1 MNKDNQEFVNSLLQ
15 RLAKLNYIKPGDVP
29 NIDLYM
35 DQVTTFMDEHLS
47 DVKRYEDD
55 KILTKTMINNY
66 TKNDLLPPPVKK
78 KYSKEHIYVLTFI
91 YYLKNILSISDI
103 QKLLNPLT
111 DKFFNKE
118 ELPDLEYI
126 YSEIYNMEKA
136 QIASLSKDVVERT
149 QVAKEAFLDVEN
161 EEDKDFLQL
170 FSLVGLLSFDVYMK
184 KNIIESL
191 IDLSAT
197 AKNRNGTAGKRTPAV
212 AGSIFGELARRK
224 SGTTHKAVTVIV
236 ALHKH
241 GRTGRRILTRI
252 LPLQG
257 QPSQTVVQIIHIG
270 NVIQIGSARAVK
282 HPEST
287 DVVLHDLHR
296 ILHLI
301 DLKNYPN
308 IQNIAY
314 LMLG

>member
-66 TKNDLLPPPVKK
+66 TKNDLLPPPVNK

-191 IDLSAT
+191 IDDYTNKANVLSSG
-197 AKNRNGTAGKRTPAV
+197 KGNVKEDKKEVKKRT
-212 AGSIFGELARRK
+212 
-224 SGTTHKAVTVIV
+224 
-236 ALHKH
+236 
-241 GRTGRRILTRI
+241 
-252 LPLQG
+252 
-257 QPSQTVVQIIHIG
+257 
-270 NVIQIGSARAVK
+270 
-282 HPEST
+282 
-287 DVVLHDLHR
+287 
-296 ILHLI
+296 
-301 DLKNYPN
+301 KN
-308 IQNIAY
+308 
-314 LMLG
+314 

>member
-103 QKLLNPLT
+103 QKPLNPLT

-191 IDLSAT
+191 IDDYTNKADVLSSG
-197 AKNRNGTAGKRTPAV
+197 KGNVKEDKKEVKKRT
-212 AGSIFGELARRK
+212 
-224 SGTTHKAVTVIV
+224 
-236 ALHKH
+236 
-241 GRTGRRILTRI
+241 
-252 LPLQG
+252 
-257 QPSQTVVQIIHIG
+257 
-270 NVIQIGSARAVK
+270 
-282 HPEST
+282 
-287 DVVLHDLHR
+287 
-296 ILHLI
+296 
-301 DLKNYPN
+301 KN
-308 IQNIAY
+308 
-314 LMLG
+314 

>member
-47 DVKRYEDD
+47 D

-191 IDLSAT
+191 IDDYTNKADVLSSG
-197 AKNRNGTAGKRTPAV
+197 KGNVKEDKKEVKKRT
-212 AGSIFGELARRK
+212 
-224 SGTTHKAVTVIV
+224 
-236 ALHKH
+236 
-241 GRTGRRILTRI
+241 
-252 LPLQG
+252 
-257 QPSQTVVQIIHIG
+257 
-270 NVIQIGSARAVK
+270 
-282 HPEST
+282 
-287 DVVLHDLHR
+287 
-296 ILHLI
+296 
-301 DLKNYPN
+301 KN
-308 IQNIAY
+308 
-314 LMLG
+314 

>member
-136 QIASLSKDVVERT
+136 QIASLSKDVVKRT

-191 IDLSAT
+191 IDDYTNKANVLSSG
-197 AKNRNGTAGKRTPAV
+197 KGNVKEDKKEVKKRT
-212 AGSIFGELARRK
+212 
-224 SGTTHKAVTVIV
+224 
-236 ALHKH
+236 
-241 GRTGRRILTRI
+241 
-252 LPLQG
+252 
-257 QPSQTVVQIIHIG
+257 
-270 NVIQIGSARAVK
+270 
-282 HPEST
+282 
-287 DVVLHDLHR
+287 
-296 ILHLI
+296 
-301 DLKNYPN
+301 KN
-308 IQNIAY
+308 
-314 LMLG
+314 

>member
-15 RLAKLNYIKPGDVP
+15 RLVKLNYIKPGDVP

-191 IDLSAT
+191 IDDYTNKADVLSSG
-197 AKNRNGTAGKRTPAV
+197 KGNVKEDKKEVKKRT
-212 AGSIFGELARRK
+212 
-224 SGTTHKAVTVIV
+224 
-236 ALHKH
+236 
-241 GRTGRRILTRI
+241 
-252 LPLQG
+252 
-257 QPSQTVVQIIHIG
+257 
-270 NVIQIGSARAVK
+270 
-282 HPEST
+282 
-287 DVVLHDLHR
+287 
-296 ILHLI
+296 
-301 DLKNYPN
+301 KN
-308 IQNIAY
+308 
-314 LMLG
+314 

>member
-191 IDLSAT
+191 IDDYTNKANVLSS
-197 AKNRNGTAGKRTPAV
+197 GK
-212 AGSIFGELARRK
+212 
-224 SGTTHKAVTVIV
+224 
-236 ALHKH
+236 
-241 GRTGRRILTRI
+241 
-252 LPLQG
+252 
-257 QPSQTVVQIIHIG
+257 G
-270 NVIQIGSARAVK
+270 NVKEDKKEVK
-282 HPEST
+282 KKK
-287 DVVLHDLHR
+287 
-296 ILHLI
+296 
-301 DLKNYPN
+301 KN
-308 IQNIAY
+308 
-314 LMLG
+314 

>member
-191 IDLSAT
+191 IDDYTNKA
-197 AKNRNGTAGKRTPAV
+197 
-212 AGSIFGELARRK
+212 EDRK
-224 SGTTHKAVTVIV
+224 S
-236 ALHKH
+236 
-241 GRTGRRILTRI
+241 
-252 LPLQG
+252 
-257 QPSQTVVQIIHIG
+257 VV
-270 NVIQIGSARAVK
+270 
-282 HPEST
+282 
-287 DVVLHDLHR
+287 
-296 ILHLI
+296 
-301 DLKNYPN
+301 
-308 IQNIAY
+308 
-314 LMLG
+314 

>member
-15 RLAKLNYIKPGDVP
+15 RLAKLNYIKPGDVH
-29 NIDLYM
+29 NIYLYM

-136 QIASLSKDVVERT
+136 QIASLSKDVVERM

-191 IDLSAT
+191 IDDYTNKADVLSSG
-197 AKNRNGTAGKRTPAV
+197 KGNVKEDKKEVKKRT
-212 AGSIFGELARRK
+212 
-224 SGTTHKAVTVIV
+224 
-236 ALHKH
+236 
-241 GRTGRRILTRI
+241 
-252 LPLQG
+252 
-257 QPSQTVVQIIHIG
+257 
-270 NVIQIGSARAVK
+270 
-282 HPEST
+282 
-287 DVVLHDLHR
+287 
-296 ILHLI
+296 
-301 DLKNYPN
+301 KN
-308 IQNIAY
+308 
-314 LMLG
+314 

>member
-136 QIASLSKDVVERT
+136 QIASLSKDVVERM

-191 IDLSAT
+191 IDDYTNKADILSSG
-197 AKNRNGTAGKRTPAV
+197 KGNVKEDKKEVKKRT
-212 AGSIFGELARRK
+212 
-224 SGTTHKAVTVIV
+224 
-236 ALHKH
+236 
-241 GRTGRRILTRI
+241 
-252 LPLQG
+252 
-257 QPSQTVVQIIHIG
+257 
-270 NVIQIGSARAVK
+270 
-282 HPEST
+282 
-287 DVVLHDLHR
+287 
-296 ILHLI
+296 
-301 DLKNYPN
+301 KNW
-308 IQNIAY
+308 
-314 LMLG
+314 

>member
-136 QIASLSKDVVERT
+136 QIASLSNDVVERT

-191 IDLSAT
+191 IDDYTNKADVLSSG
-197 AKNRNGTAGKRTPAV
+197 KGNVKEDKKEVKKRT
-212 AGSIFGELARRK
+212 
-224 SGTTHKAVTVIV
+224 
-236 ALHKH
+236 
-241 GRTGRRILTRI
+241 
-252 LPLQG
+252 
-257 QPSQTVVQIIHIG
+257 
-270 NVIQIGSARAVK
+270 
-282 HPEST
+282 
-287 DVVLHDLHR
+287 
-296 ILHLI
+296 
-301 DLKNYPN
+301 KN
-308 IQNIAY
+308 
-314 LMLG
+314 

>member
-118 ELPDLEYI
+118 ELPDLKYI

-191 IDLSAT
+191 IDDYTNKANVLSSG
-197 AKNRNGTAGKRTPAV
+197 KGNVKEDKKEVKKRT
-212 AGSIFGELARRK
+212 
-224 SGTTHKAVTVIV
+224 
-236 ALHKH
+236 
-241 GRTGRRILTRI
+241 
-252 LPLQG
+252 
-257 QPSQTVVQIIHIG
+257 
-270 NVIQIGSARAVK
+270 
-282 HPEST
+282 
-287 DVVLHDLHR
+287 
-296 ILHLI
+296 
-301 DLKNYPN
+301 KN
-308 IQNIAY
+308 
-314 LMLG
+314 

>member
-111 DKFFNKE
+111 DKFFNK
-118 ELPDLEYI
+118 
-126 YSEIYNMEKA
+126 
-136 QIASLSKDVVERT
+136 DVVERT

-191 IDLSAT
+191 IDDYTNKANVLSSG
-197 AKNRNGTAGKRTPAV
+197 KGNVKEDKKEVKKRT
-212 AGSIFGELARRK
+212 
-224 SGTTHKAVTVIV
+224 
-236 ALHKH
+236 
-241 GRTGRRILTRI
+241 
-252 LPLQG
+252 
-257 QPSQTVVQIIHIG
+257 
-270 NVIQIGSARAVK
+270 
-282 HPEST
+282 
-287 DVVLHDLHR
+287 
-296 ILHLI
+296 
-301 DLKNYPN
+301 KN
-308 IQNIAY
+308 
-314 LMLG
+314 

>member
-118 ELPDLEYI
+118 ELPDLGYI

-191 IDLSAT
+191 IDDYTNKADVLSSG
-197 AKNRNGTAGKRTPAV
+197 KGNVKEDKKEVKKRT
-212 AGSIFGELARRK
+212 
-224 SGTTHKAVTVIV
+224 
-236 ALHKH
+236 
-241 GRTGRRILTRI
+241 
-252 LPLQG
+252 
-257 QPSQTVVQIIHIG
+257 
-270 NVIQIGSARAVK
+270 
-282 HPEST
+282 
-287 DVVLHDLHR
+287 
-296 ILHLI
+296 
-301 DLKNYPN
+301 KN
-308 IQNIAY
+308 
-314 LMLG
+314 

>member
-103 QKLLNPLT
+103 QMLLNPLT

-191 IDLSAT
+191 IDDYTNKADVLSSG
-197 AKNRNGTAGKRTPAV
+197 KGNVKEDKKEVKKRT
-212 AGSIFGELARRK
+212 
-224 SGTTHKAVTVIV
+224 
-236 ALHKH
+236 
-241 GRTGRRILTRI
+241 
-252 LPLQG
+252 
-257 QPSQTVVQIIHIG
+257 
-270 NVIQIGSARAVK
+270 
-282 HPEST
+282 
-287 DVVLHDLHR
+287 
-296 ILHLI
+296 
-301 DLKNYPN
+301 KN
-308 IQNIAY
+308 
-314 LMLG
+314 

>member
-191 IDLSAT
+191 IDDYTNKADVLSSG
-197 AKNRNGTAGKRTPAV
+197 KGNVKEDKKEVKKRT
-212 AGSIFGELARRK
+212 K
-224 SGTTHKAVTVIV
+224 K
-236 ALHKH
+236 
-241 GRTGRRILTRI
+241 
-252 LPLQG
+252 
-257 QPSQTVVQIIHIG
+257 
-270 NVIQIGSARAVK
+270 
-282 HPEST
+282 
-287 DVVLHDLHR
+287 
-296 ILHLI
+296 
-301 DLKNYPN
+301 
-308 IQNIAY
+308 
-314 LMLG
+314 

>member
-136 QIASLSKDVVERT
+136 QIASLSKDVVERM

-191 IDLSAT
+191 IDDYTNKANVLSSG
-197 AKNRNGTAGKRTPAV
+197 KGNVKEDKKEVKKRT
-212 AGSIFGELARRK
+212 
-224 SGTTHKAVTVIV
+224 
-236 ALHKH
+236 
-241 GRTGRRILTRI
+241 
-252 LPLQG
+252 
-257 QPSQTVVQIIHIG
+257 
-270 NVIQIGSARAVK
+270 
-282 HPEST
+282 
-287 DVVLHDLHR
+287 
-296 ILHLI
+296 
-301 DLKNYPN
+301 KNW
-308 IQNIAY
+308 
-314 LMLG
+314 